1 MGVATKLGTLRSRL
15 NYPPQELGFG
25 TSGRRGKVVDL
36 TQLEVYLNALA
47 ELEYLQSL
55 PLAEGGIERG
65 DAFYFAYDLRPSSV
79 EFVAGEQGRG
89 ELAQA
94 IVTAIRDAG
103 MQPVNLGLLPTPAL
117 ASFALAQN
125 KGSIMVTGSHIPFDR
140 NGYKTNSSRGEL
152 LKKQEAPIN
161 EQVRQTR
168 QRLYDQPWEESK
180 FDQRGMFKGGHQE
193 LPPEQAEARAAY
205 IERFQNFFGGSSL
218 HGKRILVYQH

>member
-1 MGVATKLGTLRSRL
+1 MGVATKLDSLRSRL

-161 EQVRQTR
+161 EQVRKVR
-168 QRLYDQPWEESK
+168 KRLYEQPSSESR
-180 FDQRGMFKGGHQE
+180 FDQRGMFRNGHQP
-193 LPPEQAEARAAY
+193 LPQENGDARAAY
-205 IERFQNFFGGSSL
+205 MARFRNFFSGESL
-218 HGKRILVYQH
+218 KRKR